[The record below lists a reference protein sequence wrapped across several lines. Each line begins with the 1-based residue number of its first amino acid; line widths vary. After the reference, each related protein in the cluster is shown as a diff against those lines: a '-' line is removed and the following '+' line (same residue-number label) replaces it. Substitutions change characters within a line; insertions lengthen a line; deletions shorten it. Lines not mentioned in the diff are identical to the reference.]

1 MFLCLLCLCV
11 YTDDIM
17 RRLLPLIAL
26 LAFVTVYA
34 NQQRVKISPGF
45 FTGKDYLDMSDTE
58 KRAYATG
65 EINGM
70 LVAPFFGAPE
80 ENVNWLKACTGKMS
94 DEQLASI
101 LTRFIHEQPDQ
112 MPANLNVV
120 TFNAVR
126 DACRKLPN

>member
-1 MFLCLLCLCV
+1 
-11 YTDDIM
+11 M

-45 FTGKDYLDMSDTE
+45 FTGKDYLEMSDTE
-58 KRAYATG
+58 KRAYVTG

-80 ENVNWLKACTGKMS
+80 ENLNWVKTCTGKMS

-101 LTRFIHEQPDQ
+101 LTTFIREQPAQ
-112 MPANLNVV
+112 MQTNLNVV

>member
-1 MFLCLLCLCV
+1 
-11 YTDDIM
+11 M
-17 RRLLPLIAL
+17 RRLLPLFAI

-70 LVAPFFGAPE
+70 LVAPLFGAPE
-80 ENVNWLKACTGKMS
+80 ENLNWLKTCTGKMS

-101 LTRFIHEQPDQ
+101 LTRFIREQPDQ
-112 MPANLNVV
+112 MQANLNVA
-120 TFNAVR
+120 TFNAMR
-126 DACRKLPN
+126 DACRKLSN

>member
-1 MFLCLLCLCV
+1 
-11 YTDDIM
+11 M

-58 KRAYATG
+58 KRAYVTG

-80 ENVNWLKACTGKMS
+80 ENLNWLKTCTGKMS
-94 DEQLASI
+94 DEELAS
-101 LTRFIHEQPDQ
+101 TVTKFVRAQPDQ
-112 MPANLNVV
+112 MQANLNVV

-126 DACRKLPN
+126 EACKKVSN